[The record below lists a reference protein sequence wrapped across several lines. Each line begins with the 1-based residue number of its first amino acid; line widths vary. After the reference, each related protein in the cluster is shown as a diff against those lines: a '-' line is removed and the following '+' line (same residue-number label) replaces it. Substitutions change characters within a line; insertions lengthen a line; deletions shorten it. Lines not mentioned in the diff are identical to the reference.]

1 MILVNSKSCL
11 KDFSRKHLVQEE
23 TVLLCLE
30 GGFYDRAS
38 LSDGHRRYS
47 NTWAGKG
54 EHSVDS
60 ETFETKA
67 IYSFLLT
74 ASALLSPWQD
84 WASLTGNPCN
94 FGSDLL
100 LQQAYV
106 QARALLYWTWLHLF
120 CKPWTIKV
128 KCNYIQGLEHGGRKL
143 NNQMKEDSIS
153 VRIWF

>member
-38 LSDGHRRYS
+38 LSDGHHRYS
-47 NTWAGKG
+47 NTWAGRG

-84 WASLTGNPCN
+84 WK
-94 FGSDLL
+94 
-100 LQQAYV
+100 
-106 QARALLYWTWLHLF
+106 ALLVTPATLDLTF
-120 CKPWTIKV
+120 CFSKRMCKPELCFTELDFTSFA
-128 KCNYIQGLEHGGRKL
+128 NPEQ
-143 NNQMKEDSIS
+143 
-153 VRIWF
+153 